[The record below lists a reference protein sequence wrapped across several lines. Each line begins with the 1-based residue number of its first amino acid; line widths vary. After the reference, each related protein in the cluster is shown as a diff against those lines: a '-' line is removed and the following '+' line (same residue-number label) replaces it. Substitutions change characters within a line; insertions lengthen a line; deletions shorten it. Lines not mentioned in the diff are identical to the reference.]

1 MRTVMKL
8 RTFATLSLLL
18 LTSLAVCAA
27 PREKSNLEAI
37 YDKAFREFD
46 AEHYDEA
53 LKALDQI
60 DGRQPDLAESLNL
73 RGVVLMR
80 QGKFDQAEKALRKAI
95 SLDPRFW
102 NARYNLWAG
111 SFARGCGAHGRNGGG
126 DYSSRDGDST
136 AAGRDSPRSGAGA
149 RLVGADLFEVN

>member
-46 AEHYDEA
+46 AEHYDEP

-60 DGRQPDLAESLNL
+60 DAREPDLAESLNL

-102 NARYNLWAG
+102 NARTNLCAG
-111 SFARGCGAHGRNGGG
+111 SFAGGCGAHGRNCSAHGRNGG
-126 DYSSRDGDST
+126 
-136 AAGRDSPRSGAGA
+136 
-149 RLVGADLFEVN
+149 EQ